1 MIQDMVRMVLRLA
14 GQKTESPYSPEQL
27 LRLRTEDM
35 PPFPE
40 RLQVLLDQGQ
50 INQAENLLFEDT
62 DFSDLRQLPMV
73 VAVYQYL
80 NTFSDTRLEASG
92 FSREEIQEG
101 LRDCACKFGID
112 RALLS

>member
-50 INQAENLLFEDT
+50 INRLKTCFLKIPIFQ
-62 DFSDLRQLPMV
+62 
-73 VAVYQYL
+73 
-80 NTFSDTRLEASG
+80 TFASSPW
-92 FSREEIQEG
+92 FWPFTSI
-101 LRDCACKFGID
+101 
-112 RALLS
+112 